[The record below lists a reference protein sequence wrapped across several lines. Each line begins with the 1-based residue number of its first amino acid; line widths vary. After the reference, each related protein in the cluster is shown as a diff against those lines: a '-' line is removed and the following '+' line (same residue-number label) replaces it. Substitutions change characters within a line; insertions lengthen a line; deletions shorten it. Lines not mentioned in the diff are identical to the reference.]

1 MFLGVRFTDNKGTD
15 YIEPINVCHVIRLA
29 YIDIKNVDAGVYL
42 HMRNGDVLPTPET
55 MDILAPK
62 IEAVWKEAAQIV
74 LTQLA
79 FEVADQDIE
88 KKRKP
93 RKRK

>member
-1 MFLGVRFTDNKGTD
+1 MFLGVKFITDKGVE
-15 YIEPINVCHVIRLA
+15 YIEPINVCHVIRIS
-29 YIDIKNVDAGVYL
+29 YIDIKNVDAGVSL

-55 MDILAPK
+55 MDIIAPK
-62 IEAVWKEAAQIV
+62 IESVWREAAQIV

-79 FEVADQDIE
+79 FEMADQDIE

-93 RKRK
+93 RKKK